1 MKNYCYTIFGFYLL
15 FLQTSIFAQ
24 TWQTSLQRADSLFH
38 KREFKLAIP
47 LYQQLLPQIEKDS
60 TQMSQVYLGSRN
72 RLGRCMMSA
81 AKKDS
86 TVTFLMEQLALCKKF
101 GATTKEYGTI
111 LHYIG
116 TFYMPSS
123 TGNVPQKAIQY
134 LEEAISVRK
143 KVLGELHLDYAESL
157 NNLATVSWAL
167 GNYTKAESLYLQ
179 SLQIK
184 KELLG
189 EKHIEYAGLLV
200 SLASLYQNWGQYQKA
215 EGLYHQSLKIYKD
228 VVGEKHPSYNNNLM
242 GLAIFHQV
250 YGNYAKAEDLY
261 ITILQNYKET
271 IGEKHLNYAKVLN
284 NLGHLYITMGN
295 YAKAKTLHLQALTI
309 RKELLG
315 EKHLEYAQS
324 LNNLGIVYFYL
335 KDYQMAQPLFEQ
347 SIAINSVVLGKKT
360 VNYATA
366 LTSLAVLYQN
376 SGAYHLAKELYVE
389 VVQIYGD
396 NLGKKHP
403 FYGNALHN
411 LASLWLEIGNYPMA
425 EKLYT
430 ETFTLR
436 KEILHEKHYD
446 YLKSINSLSIIHQ
459 LQDQL
464 HKALPYYL
472 HSVNSSQSLVVQN
485 FSFLSEKEK
494 TDYYNSILKKSFD
507 YFSTFATTQNNL
519 TGEFYNLQLFSKGLL
534 LNSTQKMKSRILNSK
549 DTVLIRQFTNWNN
562 LKLSLAKY
570 YQMSQQELRNT
581 GLLLDSLEMLANDM
595 EKSLYRKSES
605 FTQLTDKQT
614 VNWQDVQKKLR
625 RHEAAIEIVRVNKFG
640 VAKIVTDTTDLGYK
654 DSLKTFPR
662 YTIYGLTDTVYYAA
676 LIVTKKSKQPEM
688 VILTNGNDLEGKSYK
703 QYYNAAFYKA
713 IDHKSY
719 ETFWQPIKEKLG
731 KKIRKVYF
739 SPDGVYHQINLNILK
754 NPQTR
759 QYVLEEIE
767 IQQVTNTR
775 DLLSLQAS
783 KSLSKESVAVLV
795 GRPTYRIDSV
805 AYLVN
810 VPIQQTSNDNYALRS
825 LQNLQ
830 QSSFTD
836 LKGTEIE
843 INLIDSLLQTQ
854 QIRTQKYLHIQATE
868 EKIKSV
874 QSPTILHIATHGF
887 FIDEG
892 NESNKKNPMLSSGI
906 LLAGVSNYFKSTI
919 KPDTEDGVLTAQ
931 EVQNLVLDN
940 TDLVVLSACET
951 AKGEIMYGEGVY
963 GLQRALKV
971 AGAKSILMSHW
982 KVDDTA
988 TQELMTLFYT
998 YWIQLKDKRKAFLK
1012 AQQDLRLKY
1021 PNPYY
1026 WGAFVLVGE

>member
-1 MKNYCYTIFGFYLL
+1 
-15 FLQTSIFAQ
+15 
-24 TWQTSLQRADSLFH
+24 
-38 KREFKLAIP
+38 
-47 LYQQLLPQIEKDS
+47 
-60 TQMSQVYLGSRN
+60 
-72 RLGRCMMSA
+72 
-81 AKKDS
+81 
-86 TVTFLMEQLALCKKF
+86 
-101 GATTKEYGTI
+101 
-111 LHYIG
+111 
-116 TFYMPSS
+116 
-123 TGNVPQKAIQY
+123 
-134 LEEAISVRK
+134 
-143 KVLGELHLDYAESL
+143 
-157 NNLATVSWAL
+157 
-167 GNYTKAESLYLQ
+167 
-179 SLQIK
+179 
-184 KELLG
+184 
-189 EKHIEYAGLLV
+189 
-200 SLASLYQNWGQYQKA
+200 
-215 EGLYHQSLKIYKD
+215 
-228 VVGEKHPSYNNNLM
+228 
-242 GLAIFHQV
+242 
-250 YGNYAKAEDLY
+250 
-261 ITILQNYKET
+261 
-271 IGEKHLNYAKVLN
+271 
-284 NLGHLYITMGN
+284 
-295 YAKAKTLHLQALTI
+295 
-309 RKELLG
+309 
-315 EKHLEYAQS
+315 
-324 LNNLGIVYFYL
+324 
-335 KDYQMAQPLFEQ
+335 
-347 SIAINSVVLGKKT
+347 
-360 VNYATA
+360 
-366 LTSLAVLYQN
+366 
-376 SGAYHLAKELYVE
+376 
-389 VVQIYGD
+389 
-396 NLGKKHP
+396 
-403 FYGNALHN
+403 
-411 LASLWLEIGNYPMA
+411 
-425 EKLYT
+425 
-430 ETFTLR
+430 
-436 KEILHEKHYD
+436 
-446 YLKSINSLSIIHQ
+446 
-459 LQDQL
+459 
-464 HKALPYYL
+464 
-472 HSVNSSQSLVVQN
+472 
-485 FSFLSEKEK
+485 
-494 TDYYNSILKKSFD
+494 
-507 YFSTFATTQNNL
+507 
-519 TGEFYNLQLFSKGLL
+519 
-534 LNSTQKMKSRILNSK
+534 MKSRILNSK
-549 DTVLIRQFTNWNN
+549 DTVLMRQFTNWNN

-581 GLLLDSLEMLANDM
+581 GLLLDSLEMLANDV

-775 DLLSLQAS
+775 DLLGLKAS

-805 AYLVN
+805 AYLAN
-810 VPIQQTSNDNYALRS
+810 VPIQQTSKDNYALRS

-892 NESNKKNPMLSSGI
+892 NESNKTKNPMLSSGI

-931 EVQNLVLDN
+931 EAQNLVLDN